1 MYNNR
6 DFQNPIVEHVLVVVS
21 LILSSGDGVCKGSIA
36 QYSGQQS
43 SGGKE
48 RVMPLMPGHSLGSV
62 LCKLFF
68 QDISA
73 RLKNVCTAIL
83 IKQVSV
89 DTDCNIRC

>member
-48 RVMPLMPGHSLGSV
+48 RVMPSHWLGSV

-73 RLKNVCTAIL
+73 RLKKVCTAIL